1 MREKMGISEELKS
14 TIRIFQE
21 TEMTE
26 YHIYST
32 LADRVASE
40 KNSRMLKKI
49 AEDERRHAIF
59 WKTYSDEEIKPNR
72 FKVFYYSLAAR
83 FLGFTFAVKLMEK
96 GEEKAQ
102 ENYAQ
107 VIDAIPEAE
116 LIFQEEQEHET
127 ELLQMLDEDLLRY
140 MGSIVLGLND
150 ALVELTGALAG
161 LTLALQKTQLIAMTG
176 LITGLAAA
184 LSMGASEYLST
195 KSEDNTKNPVR
206 ASIYTGSTYVVT
218 VIVLILPYL
227 IIPNYYVAL
236 GLTLIAAILI
246 IAAFNFYL
254 SVAKDLSFKQR
265 FLEMTLL
272 SFGVTAISFII
283 GYIIRVFIGVDV

>member
-1 MREKMGISEELKS
+1 MEISKELKR

-21 TEMTE
+21 AEMTE
-26 YHIYST
+26 YYVYSI
-32 LADRVASE
+32 LADRIDSE
-40 KNSRMLKKI
+40 KNSQMLKKI

-59 WKTYSDEEIKPNR
+59 WKTYSGEEIKPNR

-83 FLGFTFAVKLMEK
+83 FLGFTFVVKLMEK

-102 ENYAQ
+102 ANYAT
-107 VIDAIPEAE
+107 VIETIPEAKF
-116 LIFQEEQEHET
+116 IFQEEQEHEKD
-127 ELLQMLDEDLLRY
+127 LLQMLDEDLLRY

-161 LTLALQKTQLIAMTG
+161 LTLALQKTKLIAMTG

-218 VIVLILPYL
+218 VLILILPYL
-227 IIPNYYVAL
+227 VIPNYYFAL
-236 GLTLIAAILI
+236 GLTLLAAILI

-254 SVAKDLSFKQR
+254 SVTKDISFKHR
-265 FLEMTLL
+265 FFEMILL

-283 GYIIRVFIGVDV
+283 GYVIRTFIGVDA